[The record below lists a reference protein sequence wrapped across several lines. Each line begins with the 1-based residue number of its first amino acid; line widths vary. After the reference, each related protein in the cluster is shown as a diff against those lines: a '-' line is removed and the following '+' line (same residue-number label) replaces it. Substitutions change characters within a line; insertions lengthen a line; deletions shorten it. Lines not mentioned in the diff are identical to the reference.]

1 MNTTQRSV
9 AVGVVGVLVSFVAI
23 LTAVGTASWFSWAGN
38 ALSDLGVS
46 SGVAR
51 PIFNYGLVATGVIAL
66 GFVPALWQTADH
78 LAHRVAVVPFVIAM
92 VGVAGVGLFPSSQET
107 PHAIAAITAYLA
119 FMATPAVYGVGDLL
133 VGARRRGVATIAS
146 ALVHLGFWVVWATQL
161 QDVLPGLAVPE
172 FVGSTLFNAWVC
184 YTAARLWDR

>member
-23 LTAVGTASWFSWAGN
+23 LTAVGVATWFSWRTN

-46 SGVAR
+46 VGIAR
-51 PIFNYGLVATGVIAL
+51 PIFNYGLIATGAIAL
-66 GFVPALWQTADH
+66 GFVPALWNTADH
-78 LAHRVAVVPFVIAM
+78 RAHRVAVVPFVVAM
-92 VGVAGVGLFPSSQET
+92 VGVAGVGLFPSDQ
-107 PHAIAAITAYLA
+107 PLHAPAAITAYLA
-119 FMATPAVYGVGDLL
+119 FMATPAVYGIGDLL
-133 VGARRRGVATIAS
+133 VGARRRGIVTIAS
-146 ALVHLGFWVVWATQL
+146 ALAHLGFWVVWATTL
-161 QDVLPGLAVPE
+161 TDTLPGLAVPE

>member
-9 AVGVVGVLVSFVAI
+9 AVGVVGVLVSFLAI
-23 LTAVGTASWFSWAGN
+23 LTAVGTASWFSWADN

-46 SGVAR
+46 AGVAR
-51 PIFNYGLVATGVIAL
+51 PIFNYGLTATGVIAL
-66 GFVPALWQTADH
+66 GFVPALWRTADH

-92 VGVAGVGLFPSSQET
+92 VGVAGVGLFPSDQ
-107 PHAIAAITAYLA
+107 PLHAPAAITAYLA
-119 FMATPAVYGVGDLL
+119 FMTTPTGYGVGDLL

-146 ALVHLGFWVVWATQL
+146 ALAHLGFWVVWATQL
-161 QDVLPGLAVPE
+161 QATLPGLAVPE

-184 YTAARLWDR
+184 YTATRLWDR